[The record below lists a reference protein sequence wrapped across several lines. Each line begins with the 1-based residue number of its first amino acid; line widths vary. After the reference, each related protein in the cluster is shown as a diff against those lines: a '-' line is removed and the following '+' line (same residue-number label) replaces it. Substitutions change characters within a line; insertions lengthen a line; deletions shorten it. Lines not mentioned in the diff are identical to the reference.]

1 MDTIA
6 LPRTIDFQMDKSL
19 MFFGGLPPDY
29 HERFVANARLLNRR
43 PFNSFLGQ
51 MRAITIVS
59 SVCKTLSTYTY
70 AHTLFVLEQPRIEQP
85 YQSFVHSE
93 VQGQSLFWGR
103 TSLREKAPERI

>member
-1 MDTIA
+1 MHLTNSFFQLTETGVLRVTLNGVQEDLMDTIA

-59 SVCKTLSTYTY
+59 FYIGTCLCKTFVSTY
-70 AHTLFVLEQPRIEQP
+70 LF
-85 YQSFVHSE
+85 SK
-93 VQGQSLFWGR
+93 
-103 TSLREKAPERI
+103 T

>member
-1 MDTIA
+1 MLRVTLNGVQEDLMDTIA

-59 SVCKTLSTYTY
+59 FTCVRKTFPKHLVLQC
-70 AHTLFVLEQPRIEQP
+70 LFLE
-85 YQSFVHSE
+85 
-93 VQGQSLFWGR
+93 
-103 TSLREKAPERI
+103 

>member
-1 MDTIA
+1 MHLTNSFFQLAETGVLRVTLNGVQEDLMDTIA

-59 SVCKTLSTYTY
+59 FYL
-70 AHTLFVLEQPRIEQP
+70 HT
-85 YQSFVHSE
+85 
-93 VQGQSLFWGR
+93 
-103 TSLREKAPERI
+103 